1 MLCIGRLNWV
11 DRSGKVAGKVGPPGV
26 YDNFRLAPDEK
37 WIAFDR
43 WSAAMEATMFTGWIC
58 YHLKP
63 HAAALKV
70 AHPLLLGALASAKKK
85 NDRIDADKICYC
97 LRCDFLPEFYMA
109 AMAIGERRR
118 ALPYRNQLVRQML
131 QTKIEII
138 TLLMGAGVSYKQE
151 LLHVSSDHC
160 RGRLAFLLLVR

>member
-1 MLCIGRLNWV
+1 M
-11 DRSGKVAGKVGPPGV
+11 S
-26 YDNFRLAPDEK
+26 
-37 WIAFDR
+37 
-43 WSAAMEATMFTGWIC
+43 
-58 YHLKP
+58 
-63 HAAALKV
+63 
-70 AHPLLLGALASAKKK
+70 
-85 NDRIDADKICYC
+85 
-97 LRCDFLPEFYMA
+97 